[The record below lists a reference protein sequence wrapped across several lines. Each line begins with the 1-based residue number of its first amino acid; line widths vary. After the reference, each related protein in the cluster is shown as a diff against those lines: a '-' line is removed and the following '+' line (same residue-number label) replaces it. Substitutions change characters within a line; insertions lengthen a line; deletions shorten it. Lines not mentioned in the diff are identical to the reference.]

1 MAFADLSERFDDQ
14 LHLPVDGVVYD
25 IPSPDHELGLWV
37 TALVTTGMQVQQGID
52 IDPNRKVPQLR
63 FEGEEG
69 DDGSDEG
76 RLYQRLLGPAY
87 DLMRANHVSWAKIKF
102 VSETAMIWIAG
113 GIDMAEAH
121 WNGGGSPK
129 ENQQQLAPNRAA
141 RRARPRAT
149 GSTATGTAST
159 TGGPGSTKATTSRSA
174 RKSA

>member
-1 MAFADLSERFDDQ
+1 MAFADLSEKFDDQ
-14 LHLPVDGVVYD
+14 LHLPVDGVVYH

-37 TALVTTGMQVQQGID
+37 TALVTTGMQVQQGIE

-69 DDGSDEG
+69 DDTSDEG
-76 RLYQRLLGPAY
+76 KLYARLLGPAY
-87 DLMRANHVSWAKIKF
+87 DELRGNGVSWAKIKF

-113 GIDMAEAH
+113 GVDLAEAH

-129 ENQQQLAPNRAA
+129 ETQQQLAPNRAA

-149 GSTATGTAST
+149 ASTPTGTAST
-159 TGGPGSTKATTSRSA
+159 TGGQDSTKAMTSRSA
-174 RKSA
+174 KSNA

>member
-1 MAFADLSERFDDQ
+1 MAFADLSERFDDA

-52 IDPNRKVPQLR
+52 IDPKRKVPQLR

-69 DDGSDEG
+69 DDNSDEG
-76 RLYQRLLGPAY
+76 RLYARLLGPAY
-87 DLMRANHVSWAKIKF
+87 DELRANRVSWAKIKF

-113 GIDMAEAH
+113 GIDLAEAH

-129 ENQQQLAPNRAA
+129 ETQQQLAPNRAA
-141 RRARPRAT
+141 RRRAT
-149 GSTATGTAST
+149 GSTGMDTGST
-159 TGGPGSTKATTSRSA
+159 TGRPASMKVTTSRSA
-174 RKSA
+174 KSAG